1 MGRPPAR
8 GMDASGPVMPKFYS
22 SLSQVAKL
30 FAAIMIF
37 GCGLN
42 AVAAF
47 FSLSELKVGGP
58 VYQRVVDGK
67 DLVADILP
75 PPEYLIEAYLEANLA
90 ARDPATAA
98 VHRARMVQLRK
109 DYDERHRYW
118 AGRDLPPDVRALLL
132 DDADAPAE
140 RFWSLAFDRFF
151 PALERGDKAQADSAY
166 RDLSEAYRV
175 HRAAIDRLV
184 EAASRYIAETEAHA
198 GRQDRWLTALLVA
211 FFLSAFAVTLIAYLA
226 AVKFLVAPVARIA
239 VAMRRMAAGEILEQA
254 PFRDRADEVGEMWR
268 ALEVFIRNENDRLRL
283 TDSERATREMEARR
297 QEALEHQV
305 RDFSGV
311 IAEAVGQL
319 TEQTQTMR
327 EASAS
332 FATGA
337 ASVKADA
344 QGAAEATSDAA
355 RNTQAVA
362 AATTEMDA
370 SIREISGQA
379 IRSQELVDLT
389 AGAAEGA
396 NARIGDLVE
405 SSRQI
410 GAILELI
417 RTIAGRT
424 NLLALNATIEAAR
437 AGEAGR
443 GFAVV
448 AGEVKGLS
456 EQTAKAVDEIAEQIG
471 RVQHATGSAVGSIR
485 DMIGKIGSIRELTQA
500 IAASVGQQEEA
511 TREIA
516 QNVTRAAGRG
526 DAAARNVE
534 AVKIMAERTDEEA
547 AQLSGVSEALAGAA
561 ARISQA
567 TQRFADL
574 VQRDLQERRKA
585 WRRNVQARVRAE
597 IGGRRTEAA
606 IEDISPNGFRL
617 QDSGF
622 KPGDSVKV
630 EIEGRMV
637 AAKIVWV
644 QDGRAGAQFLQ
655 PFAEAPRLSAA
666 A

>member
-1 MGRPPAR
+1 
-8 GMDASGPVMPKFYS
+8 MPKFYS

-437 AGEAGR
+437 AGNAGK

-448 AGEVKGLS
+448 AAEVKLLAT
-456 EQTAKAVDEIAEQIG
+456 QTSKATEEIGRQIARIQDQTRRSVDEIANTGRTISDIAATAESVASAVNEQAA
-471 RVQHATGSAVGSIR
+471 ATDSIAGSASRAATNAKTVAAAL
-485 DMIGKIGSIRELTQA
+485 KITSETISR
-500 IAASVGQQEEA
+500 
-511 TREIA
+511 TREWA
-516 QNVTRAAGRG
+516 QSVL
-526 DAAARNVE
+526 DYSRNV
-534 AVKIMAERTDEEA
+534 
-547 AQLSGVSEALAGAA
+547 SEQTTELDTVVDALLT
-561 ARISQA
+561 SHK
-567 TQRFADL
+567 
-574 VQRDLQERRKA
+574 E
-585 WRRNVQARVRAE
+585 
-597 IGGRRTEAA
+597 
-606 IEDISPNGFRL
+606 
-617 QDSGF
+617 
-622 KPGDSVKV
+622 SVK
-630 EIEGRMV
+630 GLV
-637 AAKIVWV
+637 ALK
-644 QDGRAGAQFLQ
+644 
-655 PFAEAPRLSAA
+655 
-666 A
+666 

>member
-1 MGRPPAR
+1 M
-8 GMDASGPVMPKFYS
+8 SVQS
-22 SLSQVAKL
+22 
-30 FAAIMIF
+30 
-37 GCGLN
+37 
-42 AVAAF
+42 VAAG
-47 FSLSELKVGGP
+47 SEEL
-58 VYQRVVDGK
+58 
-67 DLVADILP
+67 
-75 PPEYLIEAYLEANLA
+75 
-90 ARDPATAA
+90 
-98 VHRARMVQLRK
+98 
-109 DYDERHRYW
+109 
-118 AGRDLPPDVRALLL
+118 
-132 DDADAPAE
+132 
-140 RFWSLAFDRFF
+140 
-151 PALERGDKAQADSAY
+151 
-166 RDLSEAYRV
+166 
-175 HRAAIDRLV
+175 
-184 EAASRYIAETEAHA
+184 
-198 GRQDRWLTALLVA
+198 
-211 FFLSAFAVTLIAYLA
+211 
-226 AVKFLVAPVARIA
+226 
-239 VAMRRMAAGEILEQA
+239 
-254 PFRDRADEVGEMWR
+254 
-268 ALEVFIRNENDRLRL
+268 
-283 TDSERATREMEARR
+283 
-297 QEALEHQV
+297 
-305 RDFSGV
+305 
-311 IAEAVGQL
+311 
-319 TEQTQTMR
+319 
-327 EASAS
+327 
-332 FATGA
+332 A
-337 ASVKADA
+337 ASVSEIARQVDQSSKIASEAVEQARKTDA
-344 QGAAEATSDAA
+344 RMAELSQAAQRIGEVVKLIT
-355 RNTQAVA
+355 AVA
-362 AATTEMDA
+362 
-370 SIREISGQA
+370 Q
-379 IRSQELVDLT
+379 Q
-389 AGAAEGA
+389 
-396 NARIGDLVE
+396 
-405 SSRQI
+405 
-410 GAILELI
+410 
-417 RTIAGRT
+417 T